1 MASRF
6 VLDTHALVWYLEGS
20 ARLSSAAKAVMDD
33 PASEMILPA
42 IALAE
47 AVHIVDKGRTSI
59 SNSPDLLRDVVTE
72 QRIRIQPLTLEII
85 QESLGAGVVKEMH
98 DRLIVATALHEQK
111 LGHQVSLVTKDTNIV
126 SSGLVST
133 VW

>member
-1 MASRF
+1 MAIRF

-20 ARLSSAAKAVMDD
+20 ARLSSAAKSIMDD

-47 AVHIVDKGRTSI
+47 AVHIVDKGHTSI
-59 SNSPDLLRDVVTE
+59 LNSTDLMNDVVSE
-72 QRIRIQPLTLEII
+72 QRIRVQPLTLEII
-85 QESLGAGVVKEMH
+85 QESLNAGLVKEMH
-98 DRLIVATALHEQK
+98 DRLIVATALYEQK
-111 LGHQVSLVTKDTNIV
+111 MGHQVSLVTKDTNIV
-126 SSGLVST
+126 SSGLVPI

>member
-1 MASRF
+1 MAVRF

-20 ARLSSAAKAVMDD
+20 TRLSSAAKSIMDD
-33 PASEMILPA
+33 PASEMVLPA

-59 SNSPDLLRDVVTE
+59 LSSTDLLNDVVTE
-72 QRIRIQPLTLEII
+72 QRIRVQPLTLEII
-85 QESLGAGVVKEMH
+85 QESLSAGVVKEMH
-98 DRLIVATALHEQK
+98 DRLIVATALYEQK
-111 LGHQVSLVTKDTNIV
+111 MGHQVSLVTKDTNIV

>member
-1 MASRF
+1 MANRF
-6 VLDTHALVWYLEGS
+6 VLDTHALVWYVEGS
-20 ARLSSAAKAVMDD
+20 ARLSSAAKTIMDD
-33 PASEMILPA
+33 SASEMILPA

-59 SNSPDLLRDVVTE
+59 LSSMDLLKDVVTE

-85 QESLGAGVVKEMH
+85 QESLRAGVVKEMH
-98 DRLIVATALHEQK
+98 DRLIVATALYEQRM
-111 LGHQVSLVTKDTNIV
+111 GHQVSLVTKDSNIV

-133 VW
+133 V

>member
-1 MASRF
+1 
-6 VLDTHALVWYLEGS
+6 
-20 ARLSSAAKAVMDD
+20 MDD

-42 IALAE
+42 MALAE

-59 SNSPDLLRDVVTE
+59 LSSTDLLNDVVTE
-72 QRIRIQPLTLEII
+72 PRIRVQPLTLEII
-85 QESLGAGVVKEMH
+85 QESLSAGLVKEMH
-98 DRLIVATALHEQK
+98 DRLIVATALYEQK
-111 LGHQVSLVTKDTNIV
+111 LGHQVSLVTKDTNIM

>member
-1 MASRF
+1 MAIRF
-6 VLDTHALVWYLEGS
+6 VLDTHALVWYVEGS
-20 ARLSSAAKAVMDD
+20 ARLSSAAKAIMDD

-42 IALAE
+42 MALAE

-59 SNSPDLLRDVVTE
+59 LSSTDLLTDVVTE
-72 QRIRIQPLTLEII
+72 QRIRVQPLTLEII
-85 QESLGAGVVKEMH
+85 QESLSAGVVKEMH
-98 DRLIVATALHEQK
+98 DRLIVATALYEQS
-111 LGHQVSLVTKDTNIV
+111 LGHQVSLVTKDRNIV